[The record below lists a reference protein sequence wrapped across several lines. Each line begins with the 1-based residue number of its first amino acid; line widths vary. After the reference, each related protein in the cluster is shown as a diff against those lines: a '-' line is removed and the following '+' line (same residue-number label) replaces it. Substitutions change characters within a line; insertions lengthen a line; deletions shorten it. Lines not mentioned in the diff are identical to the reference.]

1 MQLQEDSADDL
12 EALKKE
18 VEEEIADIQAA
29 TLSSGEL
36 VTALATTRVFLRYT
50 EQTLKLAK
58 ELATPMNEAIAIA
71 QKAIQ
76 TRDEAVR
83 DMAIANER
91 QSKLIQ
97 FLPKVFQAGKK
108 SLANAGAA
116 GRHTENRAMKQE
128 VFAWLDTNFS
138 TCTSMDDA
146 AEKMAGK
153 LVPCRFRTV
162 RDWVGQWKKL
172 RSAGTP

>member
-29 TLSSGEL
+29 KLSSGEL

-116 GRHTENRAMKQE
+116 GRHTENRAIKQD
-128 VFAWLDTNFS
+128 VFAWLDTNMPNFK
-138 TCTSMDDA
+138 SMDSA
-146 AEKMAGK
+146 AEAIAGK
-153 LVPCRFRTV
+153 VAPVKFRTA
-162 RDWVGQWKKL
+162 RDWVGEWKKL

>member
-18 VEEEIADIQAA
+18 VEEEIAEIKAA
-29 TLSSGEL
+29 KLSSGEL
-36 VTALATTRVFLRYT
+36 VTALATTRVSLRYT
-50 EQTLKLAK
+50 EQTLKFAK

-76 TRDEAVR
+76 SRDEAER

-97 FLPKVFQAGKK
+97 LLPKAFQAGKRT
-108 SLANAGAA
+108 LAKAGVTA
-116 GRHTENRAMKQE
+116 RHQENRAIKQD
-128 VFAWLDTNFS
+128 VFAWLDTNMQNFK
-138 TCTSMDDA
+138 SMDSA
-146 AEKMAGK
+146 AEAIAGK
-153 LVPCRFRTV
+153 VAPVKFRTA
-162 RDWVGQWKKL
+162 RDWVGEWKKL
-172 RSAGTP
+172 RSTGTP